1 MKYGRKLV
9 AGMAFALATG
19 GPLPAARGE
28 SPGLELYATIPE
40 PDLIP
45 EGIAFDAAAR
55 TLYVSS
61 IRKRKIVA
69 LSPDGKARDFV
80 GPRQDGLWS
89 VLGMKVDPEHR
100 TLLACSE
107 ADGPGMEGFSP
118 GDLGKS
124 AVFEFDLAT
133 GKVVHV
139 FRAPVGGPHLFND
152 LVFTRN
158 GILYVSDSKE
168 GTVWRIDRR
177 SGRVARFGAAGRFV
191 YPNGIAI
198 DPGERTLFVADDH
211 SIYGIDLASGTKR
224 ELAHSPR
231 TKLGQADGLYFD
243 GGALVAIQN
252 GDPPIRVVR
261 FSLSKG
267 LERVTG
273 EMVLASADPRLP
285 EPTTG
290 AIAGDRMYLVGD
302 AQLRAIGKDG
312 KLWPRE
318 KLSPVKVYA
327 MPLRTAPPPQG
338 SPRSYR

>member
-1 MKYGRKLV
+1 MKYGRNLP
-9 AGMAFALATG
+9 AGIVFALAVG
-19 GPLPAARGE
+19 GLLPAAGGE
-28 SPGLELYATIPE
+28 SPGLELVATIPE

-45 EGIAFDAAAR
+45 EGIAFDPATR

-69 LSPDGKARDFV
+69 VSPDGKARDFI
-80 GPRQDGLWS
+80 GSGQDGIWS
-89 VLGMKVDPEHR
+89 VLGMKVDPESR

-107 ADGPGMEGFSP
+107 VDGPGMEGFSP
-118 GDLGKS
+118 GDAGKS

-139 FRAPVGGPHLFND
+139 FRAPAGGPHLFND
-152 LVFTRN
+152 LVLTRS
-158 GILYVSDSKE
+158 GVLYVTDSKE

-177 SGRVARFGAAGRFV
+177 SGRVARFAPAGRFV

-198 DPGERTLFVADDH
+198 DSGERILFVADDRSIH
-211 SIYGIDLASGTKR
+211 SVELATGTRR

-267 LERVTG
+267 RDRVTG

-290 AIAGDRMYLVGD
+290 AIVGDRMYLVGD

-312 KLWPRE
+312 TLWPRE
-318 KLSPVKVYA
+318 RLSPVKIYA
-327 MPLRTAPPPQG
+327 MPLRTAPPPPG
-338 SPRSYR
+338 SPGSYR